1 MASRAELSQFLVD
14 IEKRAY
20 RHARLA
26 VQHEDTALDLVQDA
40 MLKLVDK
47 YQDKP
52 VEELPMLFHRIL
64 QNVITDHHRRQKVR
78 NFWVLPFSLFTKED
92 DDDEVDLLSTVE
104 SESSYGQD
112 PRKMLGNQQ
121 TINIIEAGLARLPA
135 RQREAFL
142 LRYWEEHDVATT
154 AALMGCSE
162 GSVKTHCA
170 RANASLT
177 QWLSEHG
184 IKETDHD

>member
-1 MASRAELSQFLVD
+1 MASRTELSQFLAD

-26 VQHEDTALDLVQDA
+26 VQNDEHAFDIVQDA

-52 VEELPMLFHRIL
+52 IEELPLLFHRIL
-64 QNVITDHHRRQKVR
+64 HNVINDYHRRQKVR
-78 NFWVLPFSLFTKED
+78 NFWVLPFSLFAGKED
-92 DDDEVDLLSTVE
+92 EEDEFDLLSSVE
-104 SESSYGQD
+104 NDQSYGKD
-112 PRKMLGNQQ
+112 PALAFNDQETLKL
-121 TINIIEAGLARLPA
+121 IEEGLARLPQ

-142 LRYWEEHDVATT
+142 LRYLEENDVATT
-154 AALMGCSE
+154 ASIMGCSE

-177 QWLSEHG
+177 DWLNKHG
-184 IKETDHD
+184 IKGV